1 MIMSQRRPNTISRN
15 NSPRHTHVFS
25 PSSRAHFEW
34 LAGRLDEGAL
44 NQRESGKFFPLT
56 SGGIRDAFAKDDDAN
71 VPPPPDGKIASA
83 NQLTGAWLDEPGSHW
98 QKHEVRGGETLDFS
112 WFFSAKHASRRWN
125 YFLTKVG
132 WDPDKVLSREQ
143 FEDEPFYTV
152 QNNLQP
158 HWAHGEQMLPASPT
172 IHGVPLPKRDGYHVC
187 LAVWE
192 VANTSMAFY
201 QVVDLFFVPPEG
213 GGELPDTPTG
223 LSAETVTDK
232 QVVLKWNAAAGPH
245 PIASYRI
252 SRNGGFLVE
261 VDAPNL
267 VFADNSVASETLY
280 NYAVSAVD
288 DLGNVSAPSRP
299 IQVHTL
305 PEGGVGPTAPTNLH
319 SMRQTEGSI
328 SLMWG
333 ASTGTAPIMN
343 YLIYR
348 EGVEVKSVGASQTTW
363 DDTGLTPDT
372 AYRYS
377 VRARDL
383 DGKLSAHSN
392 VLSVST
398 QGEGG
403 ANPAWKLDTLYEVG
417 AKVRHSGKNWSC
429 TQRHTSYTTDWAP
442 GLGDNVLW
450 AELTQ

>member
-1 MIMSQRRPNTISRN
+1 MIMSQRRPNTISRSN
-15 NSPRHTHVFS
+15 NPRHAHVFS

-56 SGGIRDAFAKDDDAN
+56 AGGIRDAFAKDDDAN

-98 QKHEVRGGETLDFS
+98 QKHDVRSGEILDFS
-112 WFFSAKHASRRWN
+112 WFFSAKHSSRRWN
-125 YFLTKVG
+125 YFLTKDG
-132 WDPDKVLSREQ
+132 WNPDEVLSRAQ
-143 FEDEPFYTV
+143 FEAEPFYTV
-152 QNNLQP
+152 QINLQP

-172 IHGVPLPKRDGYHVC
+172 IHSVPLPKRDGYHVC

-201 QVVDLFFVPPEG
+201 QVVDLNFVPPDG
-213 GGELPDTPTG
+213 GGERPETPTG
-223 LSAETVTDK
+223 LAAETVTDK

-245 PIASYRI
+245 PIVAYRI
-252 SRNGGFLVE
+252 SRNGGFFVE
-261 VDAPNL
+261 VVAPNL
-267 VFADNSVASETLY
+267 TFTDNSVAPETLY

-288 DLGNVSAPSRP
+288 DLGNVSAQSRP

-305 PEGGVGPTAPTNLH
+305 PEGGTGPTAPTNLH
-319 SMRQTEGSI
+319 SMRQTERSI

-333 ASTGTAPIMN
+333 ASTGSARIMD

-348 EGVEVKSVGASQTTW
+348 DGVEVRSVGASQTTY
-363 DDTGLTPDT
+363 DDSGLTPDT

-383 DGKLSAHSN
+383 NGRLSAQSN

-403 ANPAWKLDTLYEVG
+403 AKPAWKLDTLYEVG
-417 AKVRHSGKNWSC
+417 AEVRHSERKWSC
-429 TQRHTSYTTDWAP
+429 KQRHTSYTTDWAP
-442 GLGDNVLW
+442 GVGDNVLW
-450 AELTQ
+450 AELTK

>member
-1 MIMSQRRPNTISRN
+1 
-15 NSPRHTHVFS
+15 
-25 PSSRAHFEW
+25 
-34 LAGRLDEGAL
+34 
-44 NQRESGKFFPLT
+44 
-56 SGGIRDAFAKDDDAN
+56 
-71 VPPPPDGKIASA
+71 
-83 NQLTGAWLDEPGSHW
+83 
-98 QKHEVRGGETLDFS
+98 
-112 WFFSAKHASRRWN
+112 
-125 YFLTKVG
+125 
-132 WDPDKVLSREQ
+132 
-143 FEDEPFYTV
+143 
-152 QNNLQP
+152 
-158 HWAHGEQMLPASPT
+158 
-172 IHGVPLPKRDGYHVC
+172 
-187 LAVWE
+187 
-192 VANTSMAFY
+192 MAFY
-201 QVVDLFFVPPEG
+201 QVIDLNFLPPDG
-213 GGELPDTPTG
+213 GGERPDTPTG
-223 LSAETVTDK
+223 LAAETVTDK
-232 QVVLKWNAAAGPH
+232 QVVLKWNAATGPH

-267 VFADNSVASETLY
+267 ALADNSVAFETLY

-305 PEGGVGPTAPTNLH
+305 PEGGAGPTAPTNLY
-319 SMRQTEGSI
+319 SMGQTQRSI

-348 EGVEVKSVGASQTTW
+348 DDVEVKSVGASQTTY

-398 QGEGG
+398 RGEGD
-403 ANPAWKLDTLYEVG
+403 ANPAWKLG
-417 AKVRHSGKNWSC
+417 AQYAKNDIVSHVGKNWAC
-429 TQRHTSYTTDWAP
+429 IQAHTAHVADWAP
-442 GLGDNVLW
+442 GEGDNVLW
-450 AELTQ
+450 KEHV